1 MVLMVHRLS
10 AILSRVYPKK
20 GDLALLE
27 KGDVVLCLLGDLPH
41 PDERAS
47 PAPPG
52 PQVIWL
58 YLGFVTR
65 SPWLLVVEKMEAKSP
80 AFERC
85 EEDQQSLRRPGTVEL
100 RAGGPFDQWDQWE
113 AALSL
118 DQTVLWEVALFELV
132 YSEELVGRF
141 RPNRG

>member
-1 MVLMVHRLS
+1 MAKATAS
-10 AILSRVYPKK
+10 ASSPTHSATIPRRATSIENRP
-20 GDLALLE
+20 GCRAL
-27 KGDVVLCLLGDLPH
+27 PN
-41 PDERAS
+41 
-47 PAPPG
+47 
-52 PQVIWL
+52 
-58 YLGFVTR
+58 
-65 SPWLLVVEKMEAKSP
+65 MEAKSP

-85 EEDQQSLRRPGTVEL
+85 EDDLQSLRRPGTVEL